1 MWKVPL
7 FDVNFDEREAQA
19 VYDVVKSGWISMGG
33 KTRELEKKFAEL
45 VGSKYAIAVSSCT
58 AALHLAMLAL
68 GLHEGD
74 EVIVPSLTFVA
85 TVNAVRYVGATPVFA
100 DIVSEEDL
108 TIDPQDIERKI
119 TDKTKA
125 IVVMH
130 YAGFPVDM
138 NRIMEIANKYG
149 LYVVEDAAH
158 APLSY
163 LNGKHLGTF
172 GDIGAF
178 SFFSN
183 KNMTTAEGGM
193 VVTDNEEFAEKV
205 RLLRSHGMT
214 TLSFDRYK
222 GHASSYDVVVLGYNY
237 RLDDI
242 RAALGLVQLEKL
254 EDGVNRRRKLVE
266 KYRELLADDKR
277 IVVPFA
283 GKDAL
288 SSHYIFVVV
297 IKGIDSARR
306 NQIRTLLADRYK
318 IQTSVHY
325 PPVHK
330 FSIYREFTT
339 SLPKTERVSDS
350 LITLPLY
357 DNMSFEDVEYVIS
370 SLKRVLDE
378 VV

>member
-33 KTRELEKKFAEL
+33 KSRELEEKFAHL
-45 VGSKYAIAVSSCT
+45 VGAKYAIAVSSCT
-58 AALHLAMLAL
+58 AALHLAMLSL
-68 GLHEGD
+68 GLGDGD

-100 DIVSEEDL
+100 DIVSESDL
-108 TIDPQDIERKI
+108 TIDPNDVEGKI
-119 TDKTKA
+119 TDRTKA

-138 NRIMEIANKYG
+138 TAIMDIARRYG

-163 LNGKHLGTF
+163 FNGKHLGTF

-193 VVTDNEEFAEKV
+193 VVTDNEEIANKV

-214 TLSFDRYK
+214 TLSYDRYR
-222 GHASSYDVVVLGYNY
+222 GHASSYDVVALGYNY

-242 RAALGLVQLEKL
+242 RAALGLVQMDKL
-254 EDGVNRRRKLVE
+254 EDGVGKRRKLVA
-266 KYRELLADDKR
+266 KYRQLLADDDR
-277 IVVPFA
+277 IIVPFE
-283 GKDAL
+283 GKDEL
-288 SSHYIFVVV
+288 SSHYIFVV
-297 IKGIDSARR
+297 I
-306 NQIRTLLADRYK
+306 IRGADREKRDRIRAILAEKYR

-330 FSIYREFTT
+330 FSIYREFST
-339 SLPKTERVSDS
+339 SLPITERVASS
-350 LITLPLY
+350 LITLPLF
-357 DNMSFEDVEYVIS
+357 DRMTEEDVEYVVD
-370 SLKRVLDE
+370 SLKKTLDE
-378 VV
+378 VI

>member
-1 MWKVPL
+1 MWRVPL
-7 FDVNFDEREAQA
+7 FDVNFDEMEARA

-33 KTRELEKKFAEL
+33 KTRELEKKFVEL

-108 TIDPQDIERKI
+108 TIDSGDIERKI

-193 VVTDNEEFAEKV
+193 VVTDNEEIAEKV